1 MYGKLYIDGNDAF
14 ATYGIVVC
22 QGGYDRLVEFPK
34 PKKYATTDWHESN
47 GLEIDGNVMR
57 FDGRNIPINFMCKG
71 DETGFE
77 RFIETISEKVSEK
90 TIHEFN
96 FAAISLTCFLRY
108 VSCSNYKQ
116 GSKFCTFTVTFAVDE
131 DVFNGYTYSDPTM
144 SKYGDVGNYFNFGHF
159 RQFGLSILGNYKNE
173 LIKATNAKE
182 ALKLSYENENG
193 IDYDDYDT
201 VTFSQRKS
209 RISFLLQA
217 DSWSDL
223 WNRWKALLYN
233 FAYPGKKH
241 LLTIASMPEYLF
253 TVWYD
258 GMNVEQLMSNSKGV
272 MIKFS
277 IDMFTS
283 YEDEETEKTLLVCE
297 NGDIFATE
305 DGYLIEI

>member
-47 GLEIDGNVMR
+47 GTDIDGNEMY
-57 FDGRNIPINFMCKG
+57 FEGRNFPVNFMCKG
-71 DETGFE
+71 SEEDFNN
-77 RFIETISEKVSEK
+77 FIEALSDGVLHT
-90 TIHEFN
+90 FN
-96 FAAISLTCFLRY
+96 FAAISFPCQLRY

-116 GSKFCTFTVTFAVDE
+116 GEKFSTFTITFAIDAN
-131 DVFNGYTYSDPTM
+131 VFENYVYSDPTM
-144 SKYGDVGNYFNFGHF
+144 SIYGDQDNFFNFGHF
-159 RQFGLSILGNYKNE
+159 RQFGLSILDNYKNE
-173 LIKATNAKE
+173 LIKATDAKE
-182 ALKLSYENENG
+182 ALKLSYEYENG

-258 GMNVEQLMSNSKGV
+258 GMNVEQLMANSKRV
-272 MIKFS
+272 VVKFN
-277 IDMFTS
+277 IDFYTEYDLS
-283 YEDEETEKTLLVCE
+283 GSQIRILCTEDEEIVS
-297 NGDIFATE
+297 TE